1 MRLRTGNIPARC
13 VSRRSS
19 RPSRCSPPALRTP
32 VPVPVPPPPTAWSSR
47 YLARRGLPSVAAA
60 VFVDGTLVYEA
71 ARGTRRAGES
81 VPVSLRDPYHI
92 GSDTKA
98 MTAVLAGMLVDEGK
112 MRWET
117 TVADLLGPEAV
128 RACARGN
135 QARRAAVAHRR
146 HARDAPARRVARV
159 FRRGSARRGGTGPPR
174 RGVPGIE
181 AALKLAGR
189 HPGTR
194 TSATWWRAG

>member
-1 MRLRTGNIPARC
+1 MRLRTGNSGVRFAPLVA
-13 VSRRSS
+13 
-19 RPSRCSPPALRTP
+19 ALALLAACASTP
-32 VPVPVPPPPTAWSSR
+32 GSGTAAPDGLVDR

-117 TVADLLGPEAV
+117 TVADLLGPQADGAYAPVKLDELLSHTAGMPEMPPLDEWLGFFGAV
-128 RACARGN
+128 
-135 QARRAAVAHRR
+135 
-146 HARDAPARRVARV
+146 
-159 FRRGSARRGGTGPPR
+159 GPP
-174 RGVPGIE
+174 
-181 AALKLAGR
+181 GR
-189 HPGTR
+189 NGTA
-194 TSATWWRAG
+194 SSGCAWD